1 MLGAVKSEIIFIT
14 AMMILILIISAAA
27 VFLFLRQYKREML
40 EKKQSKER
48 KSTERSDEIK
58 PAEDSNGTSA
68 DIG

>member
-1 MLGAVKSEIIFIT
+1 MPGAIKSEIIFIT